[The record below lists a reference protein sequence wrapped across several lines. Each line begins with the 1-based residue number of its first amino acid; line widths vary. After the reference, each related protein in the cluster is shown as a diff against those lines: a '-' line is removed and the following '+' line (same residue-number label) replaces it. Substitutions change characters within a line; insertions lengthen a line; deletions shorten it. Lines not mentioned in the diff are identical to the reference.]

1 MIDHLADLRMSGL
14 VENECLTV
22 DEYGFHADA
31 RTIPTSYK
39 KVILRARIH
48 HVAGCDGNC
57 GNPPVPQDSDTTQI
71 NLPTD
76 EQVERAARL
85 LCVARGEN
93 QEPTGKLAND
103 TEWIGWKYYEEDA
116 REHLILILNK
126 DRILGYR

>member
-1 MIDHLADLRMSGL
+1 MIDHLADLRMS
-14 VENECLTV
+14 E
-22 DEYGFHADA
+22 
-31 RTIPTSYK
+31 
-39 KVILRARIH
+39 
-48 HVAGCDGNC
+48 
-57 GNPPVPQDSDTTQI
+57 DSDINQI

-116 REHLILILNK
+116 REHLILLLNK